1 MEIILFKITFAIYLL
16 SGCLFFA
23 RKRWV
28 FLPIL
33 GLVFHITG
41 VILYSLKAGRPP
53 FASLYESILFFSL
66 LIILFFLLF
75 KLWEAGGYILLFA
88 SISLFYIV
96 FSPSSPQ
103 PLMPALRSFWLP
115 IHVALCFLSYTFFIL
130 SGALGLGFLI
140 RKEEPLFKTILS
152 FVKWGFIL
160 LTLGIITG
168 SIWAYDAWGRYWG
181 WDPKEVWA
189 LITWLYYSL
198 FFHSRLMGGGKR
210 LLSYLAIIGI
220 FVILF
225 TFLGVGFLFSGLH
238 SYF

>member
-1 MEIILFKITFAIYLL
+1 MIFFKIALFFYLL
-16 SGCLFFA
+16 SAILFFIK
-23 RKRWV
+23 KRWI
-28 FLPIL
+28 FFPIV
-33 GLVFHITG
+33 GLIFHITG
-41 VILYSLKAGRPP
+41 LVLYSLKLGRPP

-75 KLWEAGGYILLFA
+75 KLWEVGGYILLIA
-88 SISLFYIV
+88 SIGLFYIV
-96 FSPSSPQ
+96 SSPSSPS

-115 IHVALCFLSYTFFIL
+115 IHVVLCFLSYTFFTL
-130 SGALGLGFLI
+130 GGTLGLGFLMG
-140 RKEEPLFKTILS
+140 KESIFKTLFA
-152 FVKWGFIL
+152 FVKGGFIF
-160 LTLGIITG
+160 LTFGIITG

-198 FFHSRLMGGGKR
+198 FFHIRLVGAGKR

-225 TFLGVGFLFSGLH
+225 TFLAVNFLFSGLH
-238 SYF
+238 SYL